1 MADAVSTFT
10 VRGTANV
17 DDAVRGLQ
25 RVGDAAENA
34 GDASQS
40 FESQIRGMSTGLIN
54 AEDAAT
60 LLTTATNS
68 MANAISGADSDLR
81 GMGTAADSAA
91 TGVNNLND
99 NVQLLANLQVAETV
113 KSIGGTFM
121 ELSGHLRA
129 VEDGLRAT
137 ADTIADPFIA
147 RMAEGGAAVASFG
160 SIAFE
165 VAGTGLEL
173 GSAVA
178 QIVSILPQLTTIT
191 AAVTAGFAAAKT
203 AVLGFITTMSV
214 ATAGIGAAVIAI
226 GYGIE
231 RYIAYREQVALT
243 NEAMAEAARQTE
255 RNAETLRDYFDTF
268 AQQTDQ
274 AEIMAGIQEQSAQAQ
289 NDANTYIARTIALRA
304 EELGAYDDEI
314 DNLERIELLNDAK
327 MAFMETAAAQ
337 LQIESMLLG
346 GVSEQEVARVLNLQF
361 QAEAAAL
368 TTDELRTWLQTLPLI
383 NQELQFT
390 EEQTRRT
397 FELYAGFL
405 DNFLTGDAIEPVTE
419 STRTYTSAIREQA
432 KNLEEII
439 RLQEIEAGIAIKR
452 EEFMAVQI
460 EQQMLLNAQLKEAS
474 VIQQIK
480 AENEAIAEEKRAIE
494 QEMRDAE
501 LIELEAY
508 NQRRMDLLF
517 GGGDFE
523 SLSKDFQ
530 ADLSS
535 MSENG
540 AASLG
545 VLNSAMQDMAVG
557 FMSSMTSAITSGE
570 RIDKALKKAL
580 SGMLKTLG
588 STYLAQGTALMIPP
602 PYNPQGNPAAGKV
615 MLGVGAGMLALG
627 MAFGGGGKPSGGGGG
642 GGGGGDR
649 SVGESSGIMP
659 AESTRRQGPLSLIDY
674 TGVTIVTN
682 DTDSMRTLIN
692 QTSRTE
698 QLGGNSR
705 V

>member
-60 LLTTATNS
+60 LLTTATNT

-81 GMGTAADSAA
+81 GMGQAADTAAS
-91 TGVNNLND
+91 GVNSLND

-129 VEDGLRAT
+129 VEDGFRAT
-137 ADTIADPFIA
+137 AETIQDPFIG
-147 RMAEGGAAVASFG
+147 RIAEGGAALASFG

-165 VAGTGLEL
+165 VTGTGLEL
-173 GSAVA
+173 GAAVA
-178 QIVSILPQLTTIT
+178 QVVSILPQLGTIT
-191 AAVTAGFAAAKT
+191 ASITAGFTAAKAAVAGFLATMTVATGGIAAA
-203 AVLGFITTMSV
+203 AVAL
-214 ATAGIGAAVIAI
+214 

-243 NEAMAEAARQTE
+243 NEAIAEAARQNE
-255 RNAETLRDYFDTF
+255 RNAQTLRDYFDTF

-274 AEIMAGIQEQSAQAQ
+274 AAIMADIQEQAAQSQ

-304 EELGAYDDEI
+304 EELGAYEDEI

-327 MAFMETAAAQ
+327 MRFMETAAAQ
-337 LQIESMLLG
+337 AQIESMLLG
-346 GVSEQEVARVLNLQF
+346 GISEQEVARVLNLQF

-368 TTDELRTWLQTLPLI
+368 TTDELRIWLETLPLI

-397 FELYAGFL
+397 FQLYSDFL
-405 DNFLTGDAIEPVTE
+405 SNFLEGDEMEPLTE
-419 STRTYTSAIREQA
+419 STRSYTSALEEQA
-432 KNLEEII
+432 KVLAEIVA
-439 RLQEIEAGIAIKR
+439 LQATEAEIAIKR
-452 EEFMAVQI
+452 EEFTARQI
-460 EQQMLLNAQLKEAS
+460 EQQMLLNEQLKEANR
-474 VIQQIK
+474 IQQLK
-480 AENEAIAEEKRAIE
+480 AQNEAILAEKALIE

-501 LIELEAY
+501 LIELDAY

-517 GGGDFE
+517 GGGDFS
-523 SLSKDFQ
+523 SLSKGFQ
-530 ADLSS
+530 EQLSQ

-540 AASLG
+540 ASSLG
-545 VLNSAMQDMAVG
+545 VLNTAMQDMAVG
-557 FMSSMTSAITSGE
+557 FTNSMTSAITSGE

-580 SGMLKTLG
+580 SGMLKSLG

-602 PYNPQGNPAAGKV
+602 PYNPLGNPPAGKI
-615 MLGVGAGMLALG
+615 MMGVGAGMLALG
-627 MAFGGGGKPSGGGGG
+627 MAFGGGGGEKKT
-642 GGGGGDR
+642 GGGGGDGGSR
-649 SVGESSGIMP
+649 SVGETSGIMP
-659 AESTRRQGPLSLIDY
+659 AENQRRQGPLNLIDY

-698 QLGGNSR
+698 QFGGNSR

>member
-25 RVGDAAENA
+25 RVGDAADNA

-81 GMGTAADSAA
+81 GMGAAADTAA
-91 TGVNNLND
+91 TGVNSLND

-129 VEDGLRAT
+129 VEDGFRAT
-137 ADTIADPFIA
+137 AETIQDPFIG
-147 RMAEGGAAVASFG
+147 RLAEGGAAIASFG

-173 GSAVA
+173 GAAVA
-178 QIVSILPQLTTIT
+178 QVVSILPQLGNIT
-191 AAVTAGFAAAKT
+191 ASITAGFTAAK
-203 AVLGFITTMSV
+203 AALVGFVSTMSV
-214 ATAGIGAAVIAI
+214 ATAGIGAAVVAI

-243 NEAMAEAARQTE
+243 NEAVAEAARQNE
-255 RNAETLRDYFDTF
+255 RNAQSLRDYFDTF

-304 EELGAYDDEI
+304 EELGAYEDEI
-314 DNLERIELLNDAK
+314 DNLERIELLNEAK
-327 MAFMETAAAQ
+327 MAYMETARAQ
-337 LQIESMLLG
+337 AQMESMLLG
-346 GVSEQEVARVLNLQF
+346 GIAEQEVARVLNLQF
-361 QAEAAAL
+361 QAEAASL
-368 TTDELRTWLQTLPLI
+368 TTDQLRIWLETLPQI
-383 NQELQFT
+383 NQELQYT

-397 FELYAGFL
+397 FQLYVDFL
-405 DNFLTGDAIEPVTE
+405 SNFLEGDEMEPLTE
-419 STRTYTSAIREQA
+419 STRTYTSALEEQA
-432 KNLEEII
+432 KVLAEIVA
-439 RLQEIEAGIAIKR
+439 LQATEAEIAIKR
-452 EEFMAVQI
+452 EEFTARQI
-460 EQQMLLNAQLKEAS
+460 EQQMQLNEQLKEANR
-474 VIQQIK
+474 IQQLK
-480 AENEAIAEEKRAIE
+480 SENEAILAEKALIA
-494 QEMRDAE
+494 QEVRDAE
-501 LIELEAY
+501 LMELEAY

-517 GGGDFE
+517 GGGDFS
-523 SLSKDFQ
+523 SLSKDYQ
-530 ADLSS
+530 TQLSE

-540 AASLG
+540 ASSLG
-545 VLNSAMQDMAVG
+545 VLNTAMQDMAVG
-557 FMSSMTSAITSGE
+557 FANSMTSAITSGE
-570 RIDKALKKAL
+570 RVDKALKKAL
-580 SGMLKTLG
+580 SGMLKSLG
-588 STYLAQGTALMIPP
+588 STYIAQGTALMIPP
-602 PYNPQGNPAAGKV
+602 PYNPMGNPAAGKV

-627 MAFGGGGKPSGGGGG
+627 MAFGAGGGGEKKPGG

-659 AESTRRQGPLSLIDY
+659 AENARRQGPLNLIDY

-698 QLGGNSR
+698 QFGGNSR